1 MRKYSK
7 ALVNIA
13 VAVALFFAIILLL
26 PRALVFFSPFVIG
39 WIIALIASPL
49 VRFFEERLKIRRK
62 AGSAVVIIVII
73 GLVVLLLYA
82 VISQLANQV
91 VGLVQALPEM
101 WKSLE
106 NDLENIGS
114 SLNVFLEKLPGESHN
129 KLKLD
134 DLLEQIGAVVGDF
147 IGKLG
152 TPTIAAA
159 GNFAKWLP
167 SFFIGM
173 IMALL
178 SSYFFVSGREQI
190 NEWFRN
196 HTPASLQKRYRTVR
210 HSLMSS
216 VGGYF
221 KAQLKIE
228 VWMYLLLLVGLGALH
243 VNYFA
248 LIALGIA
255 FLDLLPFLGTGTVLI
270 PWAIIQ
276 ILTADYKMAVWLL
289 IIWGGGQL
297 ARQLIQPK
305 IVGDSMGVPPL
316 PTLFLLFIGY
326 KAGGVI
332 GMIIAVPAGLLLYSM
347 YQEGAFETTQN
358 SVLILVAGINRFRR
372 LDREDLSEVED
383 MHRREEET
391 SGELAELRRK
401 EKQEKQ
407 ARREA
412 KKQRQKKIFEKKE
425 KK

>member
-13 VAVALFFAIILLL
+13 VAVALFFAIIIFL
-26 PRALVFFSPFVIG
+26 PRALVFFAPFVVG

-49 VRFFEERLKIRRK
+49 VRFFEEKLKIKRK
-62 AGSAVVIIVII
+62 AGSAFVIIVII
-73 GLVVLLLYA
+73 GLVVLLIYL
-82 VISQLANQV
+82 VISQLVNQV
-91 VGLVQALPEM
+91 VGLIQSLPEM
-101 WKSLE
+101 WESLE
-106 NDLENIGS
+106 QDLENIGK
-114 SLNVFLEKLPGESHN
+114 SLNVFLEKLPGEN
-129 KLKLD
+129 RTKLKLD
-134 DLLEQIGAVVGDF
+134 DLLEQIGVVVGDF

-167 SFFIGM
+167 TFFIGM

-178 SSYFFVSGREQI
+178 SSYFFVSEREQI
-190 NEWFRN
+190 NEWFRK
-196 HTPASLQKRYRTVR
+196 HAPASLQKRYRTVR

-228 VWMYLLLLVGLGALH
+228 VWMYLLLLVGLGALR

-326 KAGGVI
+326 KVGGVI

-347 YQEGAFETTQN
+347 YQDGAFETTQN

-372 LDREDLSEVED
+372 LGGEDLLEVEE
-383 MHRREEET
+383 MQQREEKT
-391 SGELAELRRK
+391 SGELEEQRRK
-401 EKQEKQ
+401 ELQEKQ

-412 KKQRQKKIFEKKE
+412 KKQGHKRFFQKKE